1 MMSWPSTRKTEV
13 QALLDTF
20 PSNTIPVSEEVFTCI
35 RGAEGPLRGHRSC
48 TRRQASQRGPLIAA
62 SAIGIDAALLF
73 GDGIFHKVPVQ
84 GLTLL

>member
-1 MMSWPSTRKTEV
+1 
-13 QALLDTF
+13 
-20 PSNTIPVSEEVFTCI
+20 
-35 RGAEGPLRGHRSC
+35 
-48 TRRQASQRGPLIAA
+48 LIAA